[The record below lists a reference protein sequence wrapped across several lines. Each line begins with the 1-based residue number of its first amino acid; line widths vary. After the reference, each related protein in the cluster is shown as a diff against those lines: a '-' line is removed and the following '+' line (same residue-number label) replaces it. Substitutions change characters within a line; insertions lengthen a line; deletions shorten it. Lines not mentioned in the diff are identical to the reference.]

1 MPAIARRPWS
11 ARCAAPLA
19 RSSQERGLVGQN
31 VVRSLRAGRRRGKET
46 RTNRRLKGRRRYS
59 LPGRNPRADR
69 CARPLLLTAIFT
81 GLRASELRGLRWEDV
96 DLKVGELHVRQ
107 RANSFNAIGRPKSE
121 AGERT
126 VPLPPMLVNVLREL
140 RLAGP
145 KGDAAHSNDF
155 SVFFATSMKARSLG
169 ANEARRG

>member
-1 MPAIARRPWS
+1 MVRK
-11 ARCAAPLA
+11 
-19 RSSQERGLVGQN
+19 
-31 VVRSLRAGRRRGKET
+31 VRSPLSSILPGARPRRSERCPQSPRRAPPR
-46 RTNRRLKGRRRYS
+46 KGDTHQS
-59 LPGRNPRADR
+59 PPKGSASIFPPGRNPRADR